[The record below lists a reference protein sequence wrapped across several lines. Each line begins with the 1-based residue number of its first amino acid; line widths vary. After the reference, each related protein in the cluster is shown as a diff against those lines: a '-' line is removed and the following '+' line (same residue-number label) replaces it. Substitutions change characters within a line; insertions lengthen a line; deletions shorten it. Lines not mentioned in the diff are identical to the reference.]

1 MRLERF
7 GLSFDPFTEGG
18 HAFVAVPSR
27 AEPLVRIER
36 CLCEARGIAVLTAG
50 SGLGKTALCRELVR
64 RLQPQ
69 WRTAHLRDAACTTRR
84 SLWQAILFEVGLPYA
99 GLSEQEA
106 RLRML
111 ESIRDGRPARPAL
124 MLLVDEAHLLNDR
137 LLEELRT
144 LVNYEHQDVSLVR
157 LLLCGSPA
165 LEERL
170 AHPALQALNQRIVC
184 HETLPPLSQEES
196 AHFIDQR
203 LVQAGGD
210 GWEHIYTRAAME
222 LICHASDGVPRN
234 LEQLAARSLELAAGD
249 RSPRVAIDH
258 VRSALT
264 QLRELPLQWNEPAQL
279 DRDLFESPNQL
290 AESTGTGAPTWPE
303 FRPEAE
309 REPTM
314 DSNLEPCRGGE
325 FVSVEVGDELPI
337 TASPT
342 ASFIEFGADHL
353 SPVGADEV
361 GPTPES
367 PQDSVLDFEHDQ
379 TPSDVGGSPLSLADT
394 AVLIVGDSVQT
405 QDAASV
411 SRSIPAPV
419 PPQTEKATGRLTDP
433 ASIWAEFD
441 LDDHYAALDEV
452 FQSDREPKPSDP
464 AQSTALTA
472 AAPSPSIDSD
482 RSATAGASP
491 KRAGDWVPE
500 LEESLLIQV
509 RELAREVAESGIVD
523 TESNI
528 ATTAD
533 DSTAAPPSLPPHST
547 RLTPE
552 WDVVQPEWLADRE
565 FTPIEIEPHAR
576 GNLWVIDD
584 DVAQPTNEPILDE
597 TILLTSSAATSA
609 ANEAATIE
617 LTEGPGTAAA
627 DSGVGSDLNAGQEAQ
642 IEELLAAA
650 ATEDFYSTIR
660 IDPPEARPYS
670 QLFSRLR
677 RLRASVSERLRGSSS
692 R

>member
-1 MRLERF
+1 MRFDRF
-7 GLSFDPFTEGG
+7 GLTLDPFTEGG

-27 AEPLVRIER
+27 AEPLARIEK

-64 RLQPQ
+64 RLQPN

-111 ESIRDGRPARPAL
+111 EAIRDGRPTRPAL

-144 LVNYEHQDVSLVR
+144 LVNYEHDDVTLVR

-196 AHFIDQR
+196 ARLIDQR
-203 LVQAGGD
+203 LVQAGSD

-234 LEQLAARSLELAAGD
+234 LEQLAARSLELAASD

-264 QLRELPLQWNEPAQL
+264 QLRELPLQWNEPATL
-279 DRDLFESPNQL
+279 DRDLFAEPNHI
-290 AESTGTGAPTWPE
+290 AESTGMGAPTWPE

-314 DSNLEPCRGGE
+314 DSNLEPCPGGE

-337 TASPT
+337 ATSPS
-342 ASFIEFGADHL
+342 AAFIEFGADDL
-353 SPVGADEV
+353 SQAGLADSDPLSDGRQE
-361 GPTPES
+361 
-367 PQDSVLDFEHDQ
+367 SVLDFEHD
-379 TPSDVGGSPLSLADT
+379 PSPAGSGGTISGLADT
-394 AVLIVGDSVQT
+394 AVLEVGGS
-405 QDAASV
+405 ASSTETPPASLSTGDR
-411 SRSIPAPV
+411 SRV
-419 PPQTEKATGRLTDP
+419 EKSPGRLTDP
-433 ASIWAEFD
+433 ASIWAEFE
-441 LDDHYAALDEV
+441 LDDHYAALDEA
-452 FQSDREPKPSDP
+452 FGSDRQSVAEYRSD
-464 AQSTALTA
+464 SA
-472 AAPSPSIDSD
+472 AADTRGVVQFEAAD
-482 RSATAGASP
+482 RSATVGASNP
-491 KRAGDWVPE
+491 SEEPWVPE

-509 RELAREVAESGIVD
+509 RDLAREVAQTGISD
-523 TESNI
+523 TETNATEGVDD
-528 ATTAD
+528 ATT
-533 DSTAAPPSLPPHST
+533 LPGTLPGSAS
-547 RLTPE
+547 RLPPE
-552 WDVVQPEWLADRE
+552 WDVVQPEWLTDRA
-565 FTPIEIEPHAR
+565 FTPVEIEPHSQADAWAI
-576 GNLWVIDD
+576 GDD
-584 DVAQPTNEPILDE
+584 PSPLEDEPILDE
-597 TILLTSSAATSA
+597 TIVLGSSAETPMASESATL
-609 ANEAATIE
+609 E
-617 LTEGPGTAAA
+617 LPEPTKAQPVPDAFDG
-627 DSGVGSDLNAGQEAQ
+627 DRNAGLDSPFAE
-642 IEELLAAA
+642 ISSTA
-650 ATEDFYSTIR
+650 ATEGIYPTIR
-660 IDPPEARPYS
+660 IDPPEERPYS

-677 RLRASVSERLRGSSS
+677 RLRASVSERLLGSST